1 MKPKNLSLQ
10 QDQMPFYVE
19 KLDAGHGI
27 LNNFWR
33 DATSKRP
40 QNISI
45 VRKKKTEKKNALKNQ
60 DKED

>member
-1 MKPKNLSLQ
+1 
-10 QDQMPFYVE
+10 MPFYVE

-45 VRKKKTEKKNALKNQ
+45 VRKEKTEKKKKMHLKTKIKKI
-60 DKED
+60 DMDLK